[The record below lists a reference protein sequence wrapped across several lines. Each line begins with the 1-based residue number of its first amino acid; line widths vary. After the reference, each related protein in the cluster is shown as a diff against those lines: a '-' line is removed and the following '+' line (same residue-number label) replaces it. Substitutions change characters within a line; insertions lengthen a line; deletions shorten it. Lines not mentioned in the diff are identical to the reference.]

1 MNDSR
6 GNGNGNGGG
15 GGRRDLRTAD
25 WWNASLSSRWSRPV
39 AWAGA
44 GLVLSSGCAGILAET
59 PDEEGQIALE
69 EQQQNGWNV
78 GSEGDLLA
86 FPGAQPTDI
95 AGNPRWPD
103 AMTTLALRL
112 SPALARWA
120 PYYNPTL
127 FQSLE
132 TPRSADL
139 RGLMR
144 PIFTPEMA
152 LASRRG
158 EALLSLLIQDGV
170 CRNDVAVVLDL
181 RGPEAVAVAAA
192 LAPCFDPVFV
202 LDNWPHPRGVVPA
215 HLTLGAALYFLP
227 TFERARANKLRAPA
241 AVAPVFVLDQ
251 QRLVP
256 YTDDAGQFD
265 NRYMVGLP
273 PHEALEAA
281 GIRHLLYVTGD
292 DRTSFESDDL
302 NDDLVAIDGGGVDV
316 KMLALSDF
324 SERPLPDW
332 PSDPGCVPVPLAPP
346 LPSPAVGG
354 PLYFGGSPASH
365 SCFQFW
371 YGWQQQLQLPDPTY
385 AARVPGPPARLAPRC
400 RFRPL
405 SRPTFVVGPGAP
417 GQTGGIWH
425 GSPGG
430 KVWRGTPGGMTWH
443 GTPPGAGNN
452 GGITRQTSGLGFG
465 FGRSGSLGRAHFGFS
480 G

>member
-1 MNDSR
+1 MNDS
-6 GNGNGNGGG
+6 NGNGGSGRG
-15 GGRRDLRTAD
+15 GNDRRDLRAAS
-25 WWNASLSSRWSRPV
+25 WWNATLGARWSRPV
-39 AWAGA
+39 AMAGA
-44 GLVLSSGCAGILAET
+44 GLVLSSGCAGVLSET
-59 PDEEGQIALE
+59 QDDDGQAALD

-78 GSEGDLLA
+78 GSEDAALT
-86 FPGAQPTDI
+86 FRGAQQVDV
-95 AGNPRWPD
+95 AGSPAWRD

-132 TPRSADL
+132 TPRSAGL
-139 RGLMR
+139 RALML
-144 PIFTPEMA
+144 PVFTPEMA

-181 RGPEAVAVAAA
+181 PGPESVAVAAA

-202 LDNWPHPRGVVPA
+202 LDNWPHPLGVVPA

-227 TFERARANKLRAPA
+227 TFERARAYKLRAPA

-251 QRLVP
+251 QRLAP

-265 NRYMVGLP
+265 NRYVVGLP
-273 PHEALEAA
+273 PHEALQAA
-281 GIRHLLYVTGD
+281 GIHHLLYVTGD
-292 DRTSFESDDL
+292 DRARFESDDL
-302 NDDLVAIDGGGVDV
+302 NNDLVAIDGSGVDV

-332 PSDPGCVPVPLAPP
+332 PSDPGCVPAPLGPPPPAP
-346 LPSPAVGG
+346 AAGA

-365 SCFQFW
+365 SCFSFW
-371 YGWQQQLQLPDPTY
+371 YGWQQQIQLPYPGY
-385 AARVPGPPARLAPRC
+385 AAGVPAPPPRLAPRC

-405 SRPTFVVGPGAP
+405 PRPTFVVGPGVP

-430 KVWRGTPGGMTWH
+430 TVWRGHPAGEAWR
-443 GTPPGAGNN
+443 GTPPGAGGPGN
-452 GGITRQTSGLGFG
+452 ITRQTSGLGFG
-465 FGRSGSLGRAHFGFS
+465 FGRSGSFGRAHGGFS